1 MKEKILRELKA
12 GESYISGQ
20 ELCQKFGVSR
30 TAVWK
35 HIKALKE
42 EGYVIDSVSNK
53 GYKLVRCPDV
63 LTAEDIKSSLSTTWL
78 GRTVKVM
85 KTVDSTNL
93 EAKRLAEAGASHGTL
108 VTAEEQTS
116 GKGRRGRS
124 WISVPGQGVWMSFV
138 LRPDIEL
145 ENSSMLTLV
154 AALAVEKGIK
164 DAAGIDGRIK
174 WPNDVLVNGKK
185 VCGILTELSAQM
197 DELNYIVVGI
207 GINAN
212 IAQFPEEVRDKA
224 TSLLAETGE
233 TVDRTRL
240 LCQVLKHFEHDYE
253 LFRKTEDFSELMEE
267 YNGFLAHFGQ
277 EIKVVRGKDE
287 YLCRSEGI
295 NRRGELRVVDS
306 LGRTQEIFSGEVS
319 IRGIH
324 GYSV

>member
-63 LTAEDIKSSLSTTWL
+63 LTAEDIRSSLSTSWL

-93 EAKRLAEAGASHGTL
+93 EAKRLAEAGALHGTL

-212 IAQFPEEVRDKA
+212 IGQFPEEVRDKA

-253 LFRKTEDFSELMEE
+253 QFKKTEDFSELMEE

-287 YLCRSEGI
+287 YICRSGGI
-295 NRRGELRVVDS
+295 NRRGELRVEDS

>member
-1 MKEKILRELKA
+1 MKEKILRELKQCS
-12 GESYISGQ
+12 GYLSGQ
-20 ELCQKFGVSR
+20 ELCEKYSVSR

-35 HIKALKE
+35 HIKTLRE

-53 GYKLVRCPDV
+53 GYKLVKSPDI
-63 LTAEDIKSSLSTTWL
+63 LLEDDIKSSLSTSWL

-93 EAKRLAEAGASHGTL
+93 EARRLAEAGASHGTL
-108 VTAEEQTS
+108 VTAEEQTA

-124 WISVPGQGVWMSFV
+124 WVSVPGQGVWMSFV
-138 LRPDIEL
+138 LRPDVEL
-145 ENSSMLTLV
+145 ENSSMLTLI
-154 AALAVEKGIK
+154 AALAVEKGIR
-164 DAAGIDGRIK
+164 DAAGVEGKIK

-212 IAQFPEEVRDKA
+212 IDQFPEEVRDKA
-224 TSLLAETGE
+224 TSLFLETGE
-233 TVDRTRL
+233 PADRIKL
-240 LCQVLKHFEHDYE
+240 LSQVLDHFEQDYE
-253 LFRKTEDFSELMEE
+253 TFKETQDFSALMDE
-267 YNGFLAHFGQ
+267 YNGYLAHFGQ
-277 EIKVVRGKDE
+277 EIKVVRGNDE
-287 YLCRSEGI
+287 YICRSGGI
-295 NRRGELRVVDS
+295 NRRGELIVEDS
-306 LGRTQEIFSGEVS
+306 LGRTKEIFSGEVS

>member
-20 ELCQKFGVSR
+20 ELCRKFGVSR

-53 GYKLVRCPDV
+53 GYKLIRCPDV
-63 LTAEDIKSSLSTTWL
+63 LTAEDIRSSLSTSWL

-93 EAKRLAEAGASHGTL
+93 EAKRLAEAGALHGTL

-212 IAQFPEEVRDKA
+212 IGQFPEEVRDKA

-253 LFRKTEDFSELMEE
+253 QFKKTEDFSELMEE

-287 YLCRSEGI
+287 YICRSGGI
-295 NRRGELRVVDS
+295 NRRGELRVEDS

>member
-42 EGYVIDSVSNK
+42 EGYVIHSVSNK

-63 LTAEDIKSSLSTTWL
+63 LTAEDIRSSLSTSWL

-212 IAQFPEEVRDKA
+212 IGQFPEEVRDKA

-253 LFRKTEDFSELMEE
+253 QFKKTEDFSELMEE

-287 YLCRSEGI
+287 YICRSGGI
-295 NRRGELRVVDS
+295 NRRGELRVEDS

>member
-1 MKEKILRELKA
+1 
-12 GESYISGQ
+12 
-20 ELCQKFGVSR
+20 
-30 TAVWK
+30 
-35 HIKALKE
+35 
-42 EGYVIDSVSNK
+42 
-53 GYKLVRCPDV
+53 
-63 LTAEDIKSSLSTTWL
+63 
-78 GRTVKVM
+78 
-85 KTVDSTNL
+85 
-93 EAKRLAEAGASHGTL
+93 
-108 VTAEEQTS
+108 
-116 GKGRRGRS
+116 
-124 WISVPGQGVWMSFV
+124 MSFV
-138 LRPDIEL
+138 LRPEIEL

-212 IAQFPEEVRDKA
+212 MKQFPEEVREKA
-224 TSLLAETGE
+224 ASLLVETGE

-240 LCQVLKHFEHDYE
+240 LCQVLKHFEQDYE
-253 LFRKTEDFSELMEE
+253 IFKKTEDFSMLMEE
-267 YNGFLAHFGQ
+267 YNSLLAHYDQ

-287 YLCRSEGI
+287 YICRSGGI
-295 NRRGELRVVDS
+295 NRRGELTVTDS

>member
-253 LFRKTEDFSELMEE
+253 LFRRTEDFSELMEE

>member
-53 GYKLVRCPDV
+53 GYKLIRCPDV
-63 LTAEDIKSSLSTTWL
+63 LTAEDIRSSLSTSWL

-212 IAQFPEEVRDKA
+212 IGQFPEEVRDKA

-253 LFRKTEDFSELMEE
+253 QFKKTEDFSELMEE

-287 YLCRSEGI
+287 YICRSGGI
-295 NRRGELRVVDS
+295 NRRGELRVEDS

>member
-63 LTAEDIKSSLSTTWL
+63 LTAEDIRSSLSTSWL

-212 IAQFPEEVRDKA
+212 IGQFPEEVRDKA

-253 LFRKTEDFSELMEE
+253 QFKKTEDFSELMEE

-287 YLCRSEGI
+287 YICRSGGI
-295 NRRGELRVVDS
+295 NRRGELRVEDS

>member
-93 EAKRLAEAGASHGTL
+93 EAKRLAEAGALHGTL

-154 AALAVEKGIK
+154 AALAVEKGI
-164 DAAGIDGRIK
+164 
-174 WPNDVLVNGKK
+174 
-185 VCGILTELSAQM
+185 
-197 DELNYIVVGI
+197 
-207 GINAN
+207 
-212 IAQFPEEVRDKA
+212 
-224 TSLLAETGE
+224 
-233 TVDRTRL
+233 DR
-240 LCQVLKHFEHDYE
+240 
-253 LFRKTEDFSELMEE
+253 
-267 YNGFLAHFGQ
+267 
-277 EIKVVRGKDE
+277 
-287 YLCRSEGI
+287 
-295 NRRGELRVVDS
+295 
-306 LGRTQEIFSGEVS
+306 RTQSEKIKELKSCAARIGRCSFLWLFKMTGGVYEKSCRCRMSVSGYHAGVL
-319 IRGIH
+319 
-324 GYSV
+324 

>member
-63 LTAEDIKSSLSTTWL
+63 LTAEDIRSSLSTSWL

-212 IAQFPEEVRDKA
+212 IGQFPEEVRDKA

-240 LCQVLKHFEHDYE
+240 LCQVLKHFEHEYE
-253 LFRKTEDFSELMEE
+253 QFKKTEDFSELMEE

-287 YLCRSEGI
+287 YICRSGGI
-295 NRRGELRVVDS
+295 NRRGELRVEDS

>member
-93 EAKRLAEAGASHGTL
+93 EAKRLAEAGALHGTL

-138 LRPDIEL
+138 LKPDIEL

-164 DAAGIDGRIK
+164 DVAGIDGRIK

-212 IAQFPEEVRDKA
+212 IGQFPEEVRDKA

-240 LCQVLKHFEHDYE
+240 LCQVLKHFEQDYE
-253 LFRKTEDFSELMEE
+253 LFKKTEDFSELMEE

-287 YLCRSEGI
+287 YICRSEGI

>member
-1 MKEKILRELKA
+1 MKEKILIRLKQC
-12 GESYISGQ
+12 GGYVSGQ
-20 ELCQKFGVSR
+20 ELCETFGVSR

-53 GYKLVRCPDV
+53 GYKLVKSPDI
-63 LTAEDIKSSLSTTWL
+63 LLAEDIKSSLSTSWL
-78 GRTVKVM
+78 GKTVKVM

-93 EAKRLAEAGASHGTL
+93 EARRLAEAGASHGTL

-124 WISVPGQGVWMSFV
+124 WVSVPGQGVWMSFV
-138 LRPDIEL
+138 LRPDVEL

-164 DAAGIDGRIK
+164 DAAGIDGKIK
-174 WPNDVLVNGKK
+174 WPNDVLINGKK

-212 IAQFPEEVRDKA
+212 IEQFPEEVRDKA
-224 TSLLAETGE
+224 TSLLLETGKPA
-233 TVDRTRL
+233 DRMAL
-240 LCQVLKHFEHDYE
+240 LCRVLEHFEHDYE
-253 LFRKTEDFSELMEE
+253 IFKKTQDFSMLMEE
-267 YNGFLAHFGQ
+267 YNSFLAHRGQ
-277 EIKVVRGKDE
+277 KIKVMRGNDE
-287 YLCRSEGI
+287 YMCKSGGI
-295 NRRGELRVVDS
+295 NRRGELIVEAS
-306 LGRTQEIFSGEVS
+306 LGRTREIFSGEVS

>member
-1 MKEKILRELKA
+1 MKEKILRELKQCS
-12 GESYISGQ
+12 GYISGQ
-20 ELCQKFGVSR
+20 ELCEKFGVSR

-35 HIKALKE
+35 HMKALRE

-53 GYKLVRCPDV
+53 GYKLVKCPDV
-63 LTAEDIKSSLSTTWL
+63 LSADDIESSLSTSWL

-85 KTVDSTNL
+85 KSVDSTNL
-93 EAKRLAEAGASHGTL
+93 EARRLAEAGVPHGTL
-108 VTAEEQTS
+108 VVAEEQTS

-124 WISVPGQGVWMSFV
+124 WVSVPGQGVWMSFV

-164 DAAGIDGRIK
+164 EAAGIDGRIK

-207 GINAN
+207 GINAS
-212 IAQFPEEVRDKA
+212 IEQFPDEVKDKA
-224 TSLLAETGE
+224 TSLLAETGVS
-233 TVDRTRL
+233 TDRIGL
-240 LCQVLKHFEHDYE
+240 LCRVLEHFEHDYE
-253 LFRKTEDFSELMEE
+253 IFKKTEDFSALMEE
-267 YNGFLAHFGQ
+267 YNSFLAHLGQ
-277 EIKVVRGKDE
+277 EIKVVRGNDE
-287 YLCRSEGI
+287 YICRSGGI
-295 NRRGELRVVDS
+295 NRRGELIVEDS

>member
-53 GYKLVRCPDV
+53 GYKLIRCPDV
-63 LTAEDIKSSLSTTWL
+63 LTAEDIRSSLSTSWL

-93 EAKRLAEAGASHGTL
+93 EAKRLAEAGALHGTL

-212 IAQFPEEVRDKA
+212 IGQFPEEVRDKA

-253 LFRKTEDFSELMEE
+253 QFKKTEDFSELMEE

-287 YLCRSEGI
+287 YICRSGGI
-295 NRRGELRVVDS
+295 NRRGELRVEDS

>member
-1 MKEKILRELKA
+1 MKEKILRELKNQN
-12 GESYISGQ
+12 GYLSGQ
-20 ELCQKFGVSR
+20 ELCQKLGVSR

-42 EGYVIDSVSNK
+42 EGYIIDSVSNK
-53 GYKLVRCPDV
+53 GYLLIQCPDV
-63 LTAEDIKSSLSTTWL
+63 LSAEDIQSSLTTKWL

-93 EAKRLAEAGASHGTL
+93 EAKRLAEAGAPHGTL
-108 VTAEEQTS
+108 VTAEEQTA

-138 LRPDIEL
+138 LRPEIEL

-212 IAQFPEEVRDKA
+212 MKQFPEEVREKA
-224 TSLLAETGE
+224 ASLLVETGE

-240 LCQVLKHFEHDYE
+240 LCQVLKHFEQDYE
-253 LFRKTEDFSELMEE
+253 IFKKTEDFSMLMEE
-267 YNGFLAHFGQ
+267 YNSLLAHYDQ

-287 YLCRSEGI
+287 YICRSGGI
-295 NRRGELRVVDS
+295 NRRGELTVTDS

>member
-1 MKEKILRELKA
+1 MKEKILRELKQCS
-12 GESYISGQ
+12 GYISGQ
-20 ELCQKFGVSR
+20 ELCEKFGVSR

-35 HIKALKE
+35 HIKTLRE

-53 GYKLVRCPDV
+53 GYKLEKCPDV
-63 LTAEDIKSSLSTTWL
+63 LSADDIESSLSTSWL

-85 KTVDSTNL
+85 KSVDSTNL
-93 EAKRLAEAGASHGTL
+93 EARRLAEAGASHGTL
-108 VTAEEQTS
+108 VAAEEQTS

-124 WISVPGQGVWMSFV
+124 WVSVPGQGVWMSFV

-154 AALAVEKGIK
+154 AALAVEKGIRE
-164 DAAGIDGRIK
+164 AAAIDGRIK

-212 IAQFPEEVRDKA
+212 IEQFPDEVKDKA
-224 TSLLAETGE
+224 TSLLAETGVS
-233 TVDRTRL
+233 TDRIGL
-240 LCQVLKHFEHDYE
+240 LCRVLEHFEHDYE
-253 LFRKTEDFSELMEE
+253 IFKKTEDFSALMEE

-277 EIKVVRGKDE
+277 EIKVVRGNDE
-287 YLCRSEGI
+287 YICKSGGI
-295 NRRGELRVVDS
+295 NRRGELIVEDS

>member
-1 MKEKILRELKA
+1 MKEKILRELKQQD
-12 GESYISGQ
+12 GYLSGQ

-35 HIKALKE
+35 HIKALRE

-53 GYKLVRCPDV
+53 GYKLVQCPDV
-63 LTAEDIKSSLSTTWL
+63 LCAEDIQSSLSTCWL

-85 KTVDSTNL
+85 RTVDSTNL
-93 EAKRLAEAGASHGTL
+93 EARRLAEQGAAHGTL

-116 GKGRRGRS
+116 GRGRRGRS

-164 DAAGIDGRIK
+164 DAAGIDGSIK
-174 WPNDVLVNGKK
+174 WPNDVLINGEK

-212 IAQFPEEVRDKA
+212 IDHFPEEVRDKA
-224 TSLLAETGE
+224 TSLLAEAGE
-233 TVDRTRL
+233 PVDRTRL
-240 LCQVLKHFEHDYE
+240 LCQVLKHFEQDYE
-253 LFRKTEDFSELMEE
+253 IFRKTEDFSALMDE
-267 YNGFLAHFGQ
+267 YNSFLAHYGQ

-287 YLCRSEGI
+287 YICRSGGI
-295 NRRGELRVVDS
+295 NRRGELTVEDS

>member
-42 EGYVIDSVSNK
+42 EGYVIHSVSNK

-63 LTAEDIKSSLSTTWL
+63 LTAEDIRSSLSTSWL

-93 EAKRLAEAGASHGTL
+93 EAKRLAEAGALHGTL

-212 IAQFPEEVRDKA
+212 IGQFPEEVRDKA

-253 LFRKTEDFSELMEE
+253 QFKKTEDFSELMEE

-287 YLCRSEGI
+287 YICRSGGI
-295 NRRGELRVVDS
+295 NRRGELRVEDS